1 MLRLAPLSARA
12 RLATSTGALVALA
25 AASVLTTA
33 WGMQL
38 ESVLRGHPPV
48 ESYAGAAA
56 VVTAPQIVGPDH
68 DVPLTERA
76 RVSSALTSRLAAVPG
91 VRAAIGDVS
100 VPVRLGLRDAVAHGW
115 GSARLTPYVL
125 SGGRAP
131 ARPGEGGAGYP
142 PALGARLAP
151 PPQVVA
157 RYRTPPAARLSLAST
172 EPARIVTVV
181 GVARPRHPVSQQRA
195 IFLTDAEAEH
205 LAGHP
210 GRVDAIGVLAGAG
223 FDASRLRAV
232 AGGAQVLTGDAR
244 GKGEHPELQQ
254 ARMTL
259 IPVTAAFAGLALFIA
274 MFVVTSTMGLS
285 IQQRER
291 EIALLR
297 AVAATPRQIRRMIGW
312 EAALVGLIGSAV
324 GVWPGMVLGEKLG
337 HALVRHG
344 IVPPSFT
351 VDASSWMPA
360 AAAIAGGIAISLLAV
375 LAAGR
380 RAARVRPTV
389 ALGDA
394 AVEPRLLGPGRL
406 IGGLLSLAGAVPL
419 FLVSTTTRVPETAA
433 ATSEMTAIM
442 LVLAVGFLGPVVA
455 RLGARLVGPPLTA
468 LAPVGGFLASA
479 NLGASTRRF
488 SSATTPLVLSV
499 AMSCTLLF
507 SSTTID
513 HAVSQ
518 ERHAGMSGELAVT
531 SAGPGLPRAAL
542 SDVRATPGV
551 GSAVALTPT
560 TLGPSLGVSD
570 DVIPAQILEGGQ
582 AGGLDVG
589 VTAGSLTALHGK
601 AIALGRHR
609 AEAAHAKVGDRVPVT
624 LGDGSRAHATVAAIY
639 TRELG
644 FGDALLAPELVAG
657 HQTSPLLG
665 TVLVHADRPAAVS
678 GRLRALARRYPGLR
692 VSARAS
698 MASASDADRELN
710 RWLGPVFVA
719 MIFAF
724 TSIAVLNT
732 LAMIALRR
740 GRELGLLRLVG
751 STHRQVRSM
760 ARWEGALIIAIGLGL
775 GLAITAVALLP
786 LSHALTGTLRPF
798 VPAGP
803 LAAIL
808 GGSALLA
815 LVALTLP
822 TRRALRA
829 RPVDAIGVGE

>member
-1 MLRLAPLSARA
+1 MLRLALLSGRG
-12 RLATSTGALVALA
+12 RLGAFTGALVALA

-48 ESYAGAAA
+48 ERYAGAAA
-56 VVTAPQIVGPDH
+56 VVTGQQIVGPDH
-68 DVPLTERA
+68 DVPLNERA
-76 RVSSALTSRLAAVPG
+76 RVPSALTARLAAVPG

-100 VPVRLGLRDAVAHGW
+100 VPVRLGDREAVAHGW
-115 GSARLTPYVL
+115 GSAPLTPYVL
-125 SGGRAP
+125 SAGRPP
-131 ARPGEGGAGYP
+131 ARPGEVVAGYRA
-142 PALGARLAP
+142 ALG
-151 PPQVVA
+151 
-157 RYRTPPAARLSLAST
+157 ARLSLAST
-172 EPARIVTVV
+172 EPARKVTVV
-181 GVARPRHPVSQQRA
+181 GIARPRHPVSQQTA
-195 IFLTDAEAEH
+195 IFLTDAEAER
-205 LAGHP
+205 LGGHP
-210 GRVDAIGVLAGAG
+210 GRVDAIGVLPGRG
-223 FDASRLRAV
+223 FDASRLHTV
-232 AGGAQVLTGDAR
+232 AGGTQVLTGAAR
-244 GKGEHPELQQ
+244 GKAEHPELQE

-312 EAALVGLIGSAV
+312 EAALVGLVGSAA
-324 GVWPGMVLGEKLG
+324 GVWPGMLLGEELG

-344 IVPPSFT
+344 IVPSTFT
-351 VDASSWMPA
+351 VDADWIPA
-360 AAAIAGGIAISLLAV
+360 AAAVAGGVAVALLAV
-375 LAAGR
+375 LAAAR
-380 RAARVRPTV
+380 RAARVRPTL
-389 ALGDA
+389 ALSDA

-406 IGGLLSLAGAVPL
+406 IGGLLALAGAVPL
-419 FLVSTTTRVPETAA
+419 FLVSTTSRVPETAA

-442 LVLAVGFLGPVVA
+442 LVLAVGFLGPIVA
-455 RLGARLVGPPLTA
+455 RLGAKLLGPPLAA

-479 NLGASTRRF
+479 NLGAATRRF
-488 SSATTPLVLSV
+488 SSASTPLVLSV

-518 ERHAGMSGELAVT
+518 ERHASLSGELAMT
-531 SAGPGLPRAAL
+531 SGGPGLPRAAL

-570 DVIPAQILEGGQ
+570 DVIPAQILDGGQ

-589 VTAGSLTALHGK
+589 VTAGSLTALHGN

-609 AEAAHAKVGDRVPVT
+609 ADAAHAGTGDRVAVT
-624 LGDGSRAHATVAAIY
+624 LGDGSRTHATVVAIY

-644 FGDALLAPELVAG
+644 FGDALLAPELAAG

-665 TVLVHADRPAAVS
+665 TILVRTERPAAVS
-678 GRLRALARRYPGLR
+678 ARLRALARRYPGLR
-692 VSARAS
+692 VSDRAS
-698 MASASDADRELN
+698 LATASDADRELN

-751 STHRQVRSM
+751 ATDRQVRSM
-760 ARWEGALIIAIGLGL
+760 ARWEAALIIAIGLGL

-786 LSHALTGTLRPF
+786 LSHALTGSLRPY
-798 VPAGP
+798 VPAAP

-815 LVALTLP
+815 LVALALP
-822 TRRALRA
+822 TRRALRS
-829 RPVDAIGVGE
+829 RPVEAIGVCE